1 LTKDYKKVFAKFWG
15 YGGQHLPDTC
25 WGCYNEPPVD
35 IHHLE
40 GRGMGGDPKGR
51 KNNIRNLIALC
62 RKCHQRTD
70 VDKEFNEMLKE
81 RVNRFVDAKS

>member
-1 LTKDYKKVFAKFWG
+1 MVVNIYQILVGDVIKNPLSISITWLV
-15 YGGQHLPDTC
+15 
-25 WGCYNEPPVD
+25 
-35 IHHLE
+35 E
-40 GRGMGGDPKGR
+40 GWEETQEVK
-51 KNNIRNLIALC
+51 KNNVRNLIALC